1 MVGRCRGPDLADP
14 LAGQGRRRAQPL
26 APAVHAGLTT
36 GAAPVFTPVV
46 DAGATCTAS
55 RKAGGVS
62 VAAARPTHPPGRA
75 EYRPDPNRW
84 MALGVCLA
92 AGFMT
97 LLDVSIV
104 NVALP
109 SIELGL
115 HAQQNALQWIVAGYA
130 LALGLLLVPAG
141 RFGDAH
147 GRRPVFTVGVAL
159 FVLASAACALA
170 PTALALVLMRIVQGF
185 AGGLITPQISG
196 LIQSL
201 FRGEERGRAFGLFG
215 TTIGVATAVGPL
227 TGGALIALFGDEDG
241 WRAVFFVNLPIGVAI
256 LLLARR
262 YLPAPTAAE
271 RRHQALDPLGVVLF
285 GAAVVCIL
293 VPFIEQR
300 AWHSPLRLALFPR
313 AAVLL
318 VAWAAHERRYGR
330 TREPL
335 VSLDLFRIRSYAL
348 GAPVGL
354 AYFAGFIA
362 MFFIL
367 TQYLQLGLNYPA
379 WKSGLA
385 ATPFALGGALV
396 ASVGSRQAVRR
407 GPKLVA
413 LGLATVLVG
422 MAGVWLAVGAHPGHD
437 VALWIALPLLLAGLG
452 GGLVISPNL
461 TLTLSEVP
469 VQRAGSAGGVLQTG
483 QRIGSA
489 AGIAITGGVFYNQ
502 LAASHGDFASAFRHG
517 VVSIAAFVAVAL
529 ALVLADAFTR
539 RRGLARGRTSARR

>member
-1 MVGRCRGPDLADP
+1 VSAIDEPRPVASTGP
-14 LAGQGRRRAQPL
+14 
-26 APAVHAGLTT
+26 
-36 GAAPVFTPVV
+36 
-46 DAGATCTAS
+46 S
-55 RKAGGVS
+55 
-62 VAAARPTHPPGRA
+62 PPSPD
-75 EYRPDPNRW
+75 EYRPDPDRW
-84 MALGVCLA
+84 MALAVVLA

-109 SIELGL
+109 SIERGL
-115 HAQQNALQWIVAGYA
+115 HAQPNELQWIVSGYA

-147 GRRPVFTVGVAL
+147 GRRPVFMVGVAL
-159 FVLASAACALA
+159 FVIASAACALA
-170 PTALALVLMRIVQGF
+170 PTSLALVLLRILQGF
-185 AGGLITPQISG
+185 AGGLISPQISG

-215 TTIGVATAVGPL
+215 STIAVSTAVGPL
-227 TGGALIALFGDEDG
+227 TGGALIALFGAHDG
-241 WRAVFFVNLPIGVAI
+241 WRAVFFVNLPIGVVI

-271 RRHQALDPLGVVLF
+271 RRPQTMDPLGVVLL

-300 AWHSPLRLALFPR
+300 TWHSPLRLALFPLG
-313 AAVLL
+313 ALLL
-318 VAWAAHERRYGR
+318 VVWVLHERRYGR

-354 AYFAGFIA
+354 IYFAGFIA
-362 MFFIL
+362 IFFIQ
-367 TQYLQLGLNYPA
+367 TQYLQLGLGYPA

-385 ATPFALGGALV
+385 VTPFAIGSALV
-396 ASVGSRQAVRR
+396 SSAGSRQALRR

-413 LGLATVLVG
+413 FGLAMVLIG
-422 MAGVWLAVGAHPGHD
+422 LAGLWLAVDTHPGHD
-437 VALWIALPLLLAGLG
+437 VALWMALPLLIAGLG

-461 TLTLSEVP
+461 TLTLSQVP

-489 AGIAITGGVFYNQ
+489 AGIAITGSVFYTQ
-502 LAASHGDFASAFRHG
+502 LASSHGDFASAFRHG
-517 VVSIAAFVAVAL
+517 IVSAAAFVAAAL
-529 ALVLADAFTR
+529 GLVLADAFTR
-539 RRGLARGRTSARR
+539 DS

>member
-1 MVGRCRGPDLADP
+1 MSSEFVRHTPELEAIDP
-14 LAGQGRRRAQPL
+14 GIDEPR
-26 APAVHAGLTT
+26 
-36 GAAPVFTPVV
+36 
-46 DAGATCTAS
+46 
-55 RKAGGVS
+55 S
-62 VAAARPTHPPGRA
+62 VASAASTHPAPPRHD
-75 EYRPDPNRW
+75 EYRPDPDRW
-84 MALGVCLA
+84 KALAVCLA

-109 SIELGL
+109 SIEQGL
-115 HAQQNALQWIVAGYA
+115 HAQPNELEWIVAGYA

-147 GRRPVFTVGVAL
+147 GRRPLFMLGVAL
-159 FVLASAACALA
+159 FVIASAACALA
-170 PTALALVLMRIVQGF
+170 PTAPALVLMRIVQGF
-185 AGGLITPQISG
+185 AGGLISPQISG

-201 FRGEERGRAFGLFG
+201 FRGEERGKAFGYFG
-215 TTIGVATAVGPL
+215 STIGVSTAVGPL
-227 TGGALIALFGDEDG
+227 TGGALIALFGVHEG
-241 WRAVFFVNLPIGVAI
+241 WRAVFFVNLPIGAAI

-271 RRHQALDPLGVVLF
+271 RRPQALDPLGVVLL

-300 AWHSPLRLALFPR
+300 AWHGPLRLALFPL

-318 VAWAAHERRYGR
+318 IVWVLHERRYGR

-335 VSLDLFRIRSYAL
+335 VSLDLFRIRSYVL

-354 AYFAGFIA
+354 LYFAGFIA
-362 MFFIL
+362 VFFIL

-385 ATPFALGGALV
+385 ATPFAIGGALV
-396 ASVGSRQAVRR
+396 SSAASRQALRR

-413 LGLATVLVG
+413 FGLATVLVG

-437 VALWIALPLLLAGLG
+437 VALWTALPLLVAGLG

-461 TLTLSEVP
+461 TLTLSQVP
-469 VQRAGSAGGVLQTG
+469 VERAGSAGGVLQTG

-489 AGIAITGGVFYNQ
+489 AGIAVTGSVFYNH
-502 LAASHGDFASAFRHG
+502 LARSHGDFASAFRHG
-517 VVSIAAFVAVAL
+517 IVSIAGFVAAAL
-529 ALVLADAFTR
+529 ALVLVDAFTR
-539 RRGLARGRTSARR
+539 NS

>member
-1 MVGRCRGPDLADP
+1 MSSEFVRHKPEGKTLDSGPNEP
-14 LAGQGRRRAQPL
+14 R
-26 APAVHAGLTT
+26 
-36 GAAPVFTPVV
+36 
-46 DAGATCTAS
+46 
-55 RKAGGVS
+55 S
-62 VAAARPTHPPGRA
+62 VASAASTSPAPQRDD
-75 EYRPDPNRW
+75 EYRPDPDRW

-109 SIELGL
+109 SIDRGL
-115 HAQQNALQWIVAGYA
+115 HAQPNELEWIVSGYA
-130 LALGLLLVPAG
+130 LSLGLLLVPSG

-147 GRRPVFTVGVAL
+147 GRRPVFMAGVAL
-159 FVLASAACALA
+159 FVVASAACALA
-170 PTALALVLMRIVQGF
+170 PTALWLVLMRVLQGF
-185 AGGLITPQISG
+185 AGGLISPQISG

-201 FRGEERGRAFGLFG
+201 FRDEERGKAFGYFG
-215 TTIGVATAVGPL
+215 ATIGVSTAIGPL
-227 TGGALIALFGDEDG
+227 TGGALIALFGVHDG
-241 WRAVFFVNLPIGVAI
+241 WRAVFFVNLPIGAAI

-271 RRHQALDPLGVVLF
+271 RRRQALDPLGVVLL
-285 GAAVVCIL
+285 GAAVLCIL

-300 AWHSPLRLALFPR
+300 TWHSPLRLALFPL

-318 VAWAAHERRYGR
+318 IAWLLHERRYGR

-335 VSLDLFRIRSYAL
+335 VSLDLFRIRPYVL

-354 AYFAGFIA
+354 MYFAGFVA

-385 ATPFALGGALV
+385 ATPFAIGGALA
-396 ASVGSRQAVRR
+396 ASAGSRQVLRR

-413 LGLATVLVG
+413 FGLAMVLVG
-422 MAGVWLAVGAHPGHD
+422 MAGVWLAVDAHPGYD
-437 VALWIALPLLLAGLG
+437 VALWTALPLLVAGLG

-461 TLTLSEVP
+461 TLTLSQVP
-469 VQRAGSAGGVLQTG
+469 VERAGSAGGVLQTG

-489 AGIAITGGVFYNQ
+489 AGIAVTGTVFYNQ
-502 LAASHGDFASAFRHG
+502 LASSHGNYASAFRHG
-517 VVSIAAFVAVAL
+517 VISIAAFVAAAL
-529 ALVLADAFTR
+529 ALVLADVFTR
-539 RRGLARGRTSARR
+539 DS

>member
-1 MVGRCRGPDLADP
+1 MSTTSLRE
-14 LAGQGRRRAQPL
+14 
-26 APAVHAGLTT
+26 APELKT
-36 GAAPVFTPVV
+36 AAPPRHLE
-46 DAGATCTAS
+46 D
-55 RKAGGVS
+55 
-62 VAAARPTHPPGRA
+62 
-75 EYRPDPNRW
+75 RPDPNRW
-84 MALGVCLA
+84 KALAVVLA

-109 SIELGL
+109 SIEQGL
-115 HAQQNALQWIVAGYA
+115 HAASNELEWIVAGYA
-130 LALGLLLVPAG
+130 LSLGLALVPAG

-147 GRRPVFTVGVAL
+147 GRRPVFMVGVAL
-159 FVLASAACALA
+159 FVIASAASALA
-170 PTALALVLMRIVQGF
+170 PTALVLVLTRVVQGF
-185 AGGLITPQISG
+185 AGGLISPQISG

-201 FRGEERGRAFGLFG
+201 FQGEERGKAFGLFG
-215 TTIGVATAVGPL
+215 TTIGVSTAMGPL
-227 TGGALIALFGDEDG
+227 IGGALIALFGVHDG
-241 WRAVFFVNLPIGVAI
+241 WRAVFFVNLPIGAAI

-271 RRHQALDPLGVVLF
+271 RRPHALDPVGIVLLGGAVLS
-285 GAAVVCIL
+285 IL

-300 AWHSPLRLALFPR
+300 TWHGSLRLALFPL

-318 VAWAAHERRYGR
+318 VAWVLHERRYAR

-335 VSLDLFRIRSYAL
+335 VSLDLFRIRSYVL

-362 MFFIL
+362 LFFII
-367 TQYLQLGLNYPA
+367 TQYFQLGLGYPA

-385 ATPFALGGALV
+385 SSPFAIGSVLV
-396 ASVGSRQAVRR
+396 AAAGSREALRR

-413 LGLATVLVG
+413 FGLATVLVG
-422 MAGVWLAVGAHPGHD
+422 LAGVWLAVGAHPGHD
-437 VALWIALPLLLAGLG
+437 AALWTALPLLVAGVG

-483 QRIGSA
+483 QRIGTA
-489 AGIAITGGVFYNQ
+489 AGIAIVGSVFYNQ
-502 LAASHGDFASAFRHG
+502 LASSHGDFASAFRHG
-517 VVSIAAFVAVAL
+517 LVGIAAFVAVAL
-529 ALVLADAFTR
+529 GLTLADVLTR
-539 RRGLARGRTSARR
+539 RRAIGN